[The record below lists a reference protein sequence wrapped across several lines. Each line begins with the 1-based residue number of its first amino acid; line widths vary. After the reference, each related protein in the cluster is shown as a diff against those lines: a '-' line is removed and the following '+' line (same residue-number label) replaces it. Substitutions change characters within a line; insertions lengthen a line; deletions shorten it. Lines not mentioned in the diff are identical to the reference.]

1 MLQVWE
7 SRANIQREELQ
18 LLLPTMQG
26 MGKANNKGGMMT
38 FRIDSRIGDALR
50 GIATKRKQ
58 VVEPFIRDCPTCAKY
73 RPEQAIPCQ
82 WFSCVNGEENW
93 YTRRKEK

>member
-1 MLQVWE
+1 MWE

-26 MGKANNKGGMMT
+26 MGKANKGGTMT
-38 FRIDSRIGDALR
+38 FRIDSRIEDALR
-50 GIATKRKQ
+50 GIATKRVQ
-58 VVEPFIRDCPTCAKY
+58 IVEPFERDCPTCAKY
-73 RPEQAIPCQ
+73 HPDNSIPCQ
-82 WFSCVNGEENW
+82 WFECVNGGENW